1 MCWKAKRKSKRR
13 KNNKK
18 MYECEEFKQMRE
30 IWINKTEQYKREFE
44 EFIERDRQERIE
56 MYHRSTGI
64 SKEELEDIIL

>member
-13 KNNKK
+13 KNDKK
-18 MYECEEFKQMRE
+18 MHECEEFKRMRE

-64 SKEELEDIIL
+64 SKEELEDIIQ

>member
-18 MYECEEFKQMRE
+18 MHECEEFKQMRE

-44 EFIERDRQERIE
+44 EFIEQDRKDRIE
-56 MYHRSTGI
+56 MWQRSTGV
-64 SKEELEDIIL
+64 SKEELEDIIK